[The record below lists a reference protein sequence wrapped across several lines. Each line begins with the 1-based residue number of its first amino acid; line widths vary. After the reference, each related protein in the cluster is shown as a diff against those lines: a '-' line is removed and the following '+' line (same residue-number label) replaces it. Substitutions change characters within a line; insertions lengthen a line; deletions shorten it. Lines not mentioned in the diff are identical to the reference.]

1 AFQCGGIERSRR
13 ERGATGFRKHVAK
26 RGAIAGRRDFLH
38 LRIFAVLEI
47 ESDRRVIEIG
57 LAQSFR
63 QPNCGLDIMRRDD
76 CISFIRTD
84 CHFVDMRDASGF
96 GRKAP
101 RTRPPST
108 PSDPGPGTAPAPPP
122 PPTAENGSGRPCKWR
137 SNIL

>member
-1 AFQCGGIERSRR
+1 
-13 ERGATGFRKHVAK
+13 
-26 RGAIAGRRDFLH
+26 RDFLH

-96 GRKAP
+96 ENVSAHKPRPRSARARPGRATARAP
-101 RTRPPST
+101 RPPRTAADGLANGAPTLCKPHKTR
-108 PSDPGPGTAPAPPP
+108 
-122 PPTAENGSGRPCKWR
+122 
-137 SNIL
+137 